1 VEIERH
7 HYPIPLVDGL
17 PALNQITFNWT
28 YDFSFPHSTPSISSN
43 GTAAGTGIL
52 WAIDSSQFGSP
63 GPGPGPAVLYAMDP
77 TNISSH
83 LWDSTQA
90 PGNRDTAGN
99 AVKFAVPTVVNGK
112 VYVGTSASVSVY
124 GLLPAVLTAPAP
136 GSTLAG
142 SSATFT
148 WSTVSAPAQY
158 ELWLSAVGVGLS
170 DLYNSGSLTSTTIN
184 VTGLPTNGVKIYA
197 RLWSVISGKWKSN
210 DYTYTESG
218 TPSQGALI
226 SPAPG
231 TLLAGSNVT
240 FSWTAGAGP
249 TAYELWLSSVGVG
262 FSDLFNS
269 GSLTSTTTSVNVTGL
284 PANGVTIYARLWSAI
299 KGKWQSTDYTYTESG
314 SPSQGTLTSPAPGS
328 QLTAANVTFSWT
340 PGAGPAA
347 YELWLS
353 SVGVGLSELF
363 NSGSLTSTTT
373 AVSVTGLPTNGVKV
387 YARLWSAI
395 NGKWQ
400 STDYAYIEAG
410 TPTQGTLSS
419 PAPGSQ
425 LTGANVTFSWAPGA
439 GPVAYELW
447 LSSVRF
453 GLSDLFNSGSL
464 TSTTTSVNVTGL
476 PTNGV
481 KIYAQLWSAIN
492 GKWQSTD
499 YTYTEAGTPAP
510 ATLSAPTPGSQLAG
524 SSATFSWTPG
534 TGVTAYELW
543 LGSTGVN
550 TNNLYNSGSM
560 TGTSV
565 NVTNLPTN
573 GVTIYIRLW
582 SFISGLWQP
591 TDYKITEAG
600 MPAMASLTS
609 PAPGNQLPGPNVTFT
624 WTAGSGPIAYE
635 LWLGSEGLGSS
646 DLYNSGSTTSTFA
659 NVTGLPAN
667 GAPVYARLWSLI
679 SGAWQSTDYT
689 YVEQ

>member
-1 VEIERH
+1 
-7 HYPIPLVDGL
+7 
-17 PALNQITFNWT
+17 
-28 YDFSFPHSTPSISSN
+28 
-43 GTAAGTGIL
+43 
-52 WAIDSSQFGSP
+52 
-63 GPGPGPAVLYAMDP
+63 
-77 TNISSH
+77 
-83 LWDSTQA
+83 
-90 PGNRDTAGN
+90 
-99 AVKFAVPTVVNGK
+99 
-112 VYVGTSASVSVY
+112 
-124 GLLPAVLTAPAP
+124 
-136 GSTLAG
+136 
-142 SSATFT
+142 
-148 WSTVSAPAQY
+148 
-158 ELWLSAVGVGLS
+158 
-170 DLYNSGSLTSTTIN
+170 
-184 VTGLPTNGVKIYA
+184 
-197 RLWSVISGKWKSN
+197 
-210 DYTYTESG
+210 
-218 TPSQGALI
+218 
-226 SPAPG
+226 
-231 TLLAGSNVT
+231 
-240 FSWTAGAGP
+240 
-249 TAYELWLSSVGVG
+249 
-262 FSDLFNS
+262 
-269 GSLTSTTTSVNVTGL
+269 
-284 PANGVTIYARLWSAI
+284 
-299 KGKWQSTDYTYTESG
+299 
-314 SPSQGTLTSPAPGS
+314 
-328 QLTAANVTFSWT
+328 
-340 PGAGPAA
+340 
-347 YELWLS
+347 
-353 SVGVGLSELF
+353 
-363 NSGSLTSTTT
+363 
-373 AVSVTGLPTNGVKV
+373 
-387 YARLWSAI
+387 
-395 NGKWQ
+395 
-400 STDYAYIEAG
+400 
-410 TPTQGTLSS
+410 
-419 PAPGSQ
+419 
-425 LTGANVTFSWAPGA
+425 
-439 GPVAYELW
+439 
-447 LSSVRF
+447 
-453 GLSDLFNSGSL
+453 LSDLFNSGSL

-573 GVTIYIRLW
+573 GVTIYILLW